1 MIGILLLPWQA
12 TCDTQPLI
20 RARVKT
26 ALSSG
31 TRDRHRGDLMEGAI
45 RRSHKNRVTISILLL
60 CMALLG
66 GPSLAAEHSQIVE
79 GSRVT
84 LLYQITASGSPSVI
98 ATDEFV
104 QGQHKILPAVEREI
118 AGMKP
123 GEEKR
128 VDLTVEESFGPY
140 DDRKYGRVLRSEL
153 PPGVKKGSILKD
165 SDGNVAIVTDLSS
178 RAAVLDFNHPLAGK
192 PLIVQIKIL
201 KVENPS

>member
-1 MIGILLLPWQA
+1 
-12 TCDTQPLI
+12 
-20 RARVKT
+20 
-26 ALSSG
+26 
-31 TRDRHRGDLMEGAI
+31 MEGAI
-45 RRSHKNRVTISILLL
+45 RRSHKKRVTISILLL

-84 LLYQITASGSPSVI
+84 LLYQITAPDSPSVI

-128 VDLTVEESFGPY
+128 VALTVEDSFGPY
-140 DDRKYGRVLRSEL
+140 DDRKHGRVLRSEL

-165 SDGNVAIVTDLSS
+165 SDGNVAIVTELSS